1 MGWNMPDYDGY
12 LVFEDGELYL
22 DGERIDGILTRSN
35 VSQDVRYDEAEQD
48 GLSGK
53 VKTPMGWE
61 DAVIRFD
68 LDLTSDGSATCYDR
82 LERINGIFRGADN
95 GVNPKIY
102 TVMNRHLRARGIDQV
117 VFSSLS
123 SDEDDKE
130 DVIAVSLSFK
140 EHRPAITAVEARVVA
155 TTNPTSLPMS
165 PDKTLYKA
173 VSNASGVATVQAQ
186 TASAAAMEKILV
198 DVD

>member
-1 MGWNMPDYDGY
+1 MPDYDGY

-22 DGERIDGILTRSN
+22 NGARVDGIMTRSN

-61 DAVIRFD
+61 DATIRFD
-68 LDLTSDGSATCYDR
+68 MDLMSDETATCYERMER
-82 LERINGIFRGADN
+82 LNGVFRGVDN

-102 TVMNRHLRARGIDQV
+102 TVDNRHLLARGISQV
-117 VFSSLS
+117 IFSSLS
-123 SDEDDKE
+123 SDEDDLE
-130 DVIAVSLSFK
+130 DVIEVSLAFK
-140 EHRPAITAVEARVVA
+140 EYRPAITAVESRYVSTPLEAGLSGKVDLA
-155 TTNPTSLPMS
+155 LNKTIDKAYGAAAAGASSTNP
-165 PDKTLYKA
+165 
-173 VSNASGVATVQAQ
+173 ASG
-186 TASAAAMEKILV
+186 SSELDKILI

>member
-68 LDLTSDGSATCYDR
+68 LDLTSDGSATC
-82 LERINGIFRGADN
+82 
-95 GVNPKIY
+95 
-102 TVMNRHLRARGIDQV
+102 
-117 VFSSLS
+117 
-123 SDEDDKE
+123 
-130 DVIAVSLSFK
+130 
-140 EHRPAITAVEARVVA
+140 
-155 TTNPTSLPMS
+155 
-165 PDKTLYKA
+165 
-173 VSNASGVATVQAQ
+173 
-186 TASAAAMEKILV
+186 
-198 DVD
+198 